1 MWLAGIFSHLSLG
14 SLEFCLKSFLP
25 NLKSEMMSIAVL
37 FFFFFFLKT
46 FSFISS
52 IWMARV
58 FWNSFCG
65 KSETDSQII
74 LLSVNTFVEKT
85 SFALSQTSVGH
96 IVFHLFLA
104 PPYLHQRTHLSCYKT
119 ESKNLLIPVTLY
131 KVLKSG
137 LVSFLVLF
145 SDGGCFHLFPALYLL
160 TVSSP
165 VPPDTLLKFWWNWR
179 SLGPLRWGDHDQSV
193 QSSLNAGVSPWV

>member
-1 MWLAGIFSHLSLG
+1 
-14 SLEFCLKSFLP
+14 
-25 NLKSEMMSIAVL
+25 
-37 FFFFFFLKT
+37 
-46 FSFISS
+46 
-52 IWMARV
+52 MARV

-74 LLSVNTFVEKT
+74 LLSVNVFVEKT

-145 SDGGCFHLFPALYLL
+145 SDGGCFHLFSALHLL

-179 SLGPLRWGDHDQSV
+179 SLGPLRWGDHDQSI
-193 QSSLNAGVSPWV
+193 QSSLHAGVSPWVYPLFSLCHQDIIAFLIRSVIYFAQATPEHFGATIVSVKILVSR